1 MIAHLLQM
9 DTSGMFTP
17 TQQMTF
23 NANTVIM
30 QVCVNGMPS
39 NIQAGFQVP
48 TPRSAARPMYTADT
62 T

>member
-1 MIAHLLQM
+1 M

-39 NIQAGFQVP
+39 NIQAGFQV
-48 TPRSAARPMYTADT
+48 SAAYPKIYLALHAADT